1 MRNMKEVRKESISL
15 YKDVKSGK
23 INPNLAKVLYGGIG
37 RTISTVNSQMA
48 YARLRKEKVQI
59 DFMKCH

>member
-1 MRNMKEVRKESISL
+1 MKNMKEVRKEAVSL
-15 YKDVKSGK
+15 YKDVKNGK
-23 INPNLAKVLYGGIG
+23 VNPVLAKVLYGGMG
-37 RTISTVNSQMA
+37 RIISTVNSQIT